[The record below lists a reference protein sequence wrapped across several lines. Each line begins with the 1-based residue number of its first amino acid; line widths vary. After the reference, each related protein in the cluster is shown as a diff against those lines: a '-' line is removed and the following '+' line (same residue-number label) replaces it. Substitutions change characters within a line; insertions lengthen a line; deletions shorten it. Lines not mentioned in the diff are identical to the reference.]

1 MTKYTELLRSCGLI
15 EDGNYW
21 YSSQE
26 DLLRRVAWCCR
37 ECSNEVRVAN
47 KIMVSTNGTL
57 DYINFVAYQENDKIR
72 YAIKCLLNKRKE
84 KLIKLKLSNMNEDF
98 V

>member
-1 MTKYTELLRSCGLI
+1 MFKYTELLRSCGLI
-15 EDGNYW
+15 ENKGYW

-26 DLLRRVAWCCR
+26 DLLNNAWCCSEYIDAVR
-37 ECSNEVRVAN
+37 IANEVV
-47 KIMVSTNGTL
+47 VSNGVL
-57 DYINFVAYQENDKIR
+57 DYIDFMVYFKDYDKIR

-84 KLIKLKLSNMNEDF
+84 KLIKLKLLNMNEDF

>member
-15 EDGNYW
+15 EDRGYW
-21 YSSQE
+21 YCTQE
-26 DLLRRVAWCCR
+26 DLSHVVAWCCR
-37 ECSNEVRVAN
+37 ECHDEIRVAN
-47 KIMVSTNGTL
+47 KVVVSNGTL
-57 DYINFVAYQENDKIR
+57 DYINFVGYQENDKIR
-72 YAIKCLLNKRKE
+72 YAIKCLLDKRKE

>member
-15 EDGNYW
+15 EDRGYR
-21 YSSQE
+21 YCTQE
-26 DLLRRVAWCCR
+26 DLLHKAWCCS
-37 ECSNEVRVAN
+37 EYADAVRVAN
-47 KIMVSTNGTL
+47 TVVVSNGVL
-57 DYINFVAYQENDKIR
+57 DYIDFVVYFQEYDKIR

-84 KLIKLKLSNMNEDF
+84 KLIKLKLSNMIEDF

>member
-1 MTKYTELLRSCGLI
+1 MFKYTELLRSCGLI
-15 EDGNYW
+15 EEKGYW

-26 DLLRRVAWCCR
+26 DLLHNTWCCS
-37 ECSNEVRVAN
+37 EYADGVRVAN
-47 KIMVSTNGTL
+47 KVVVSNGTL
-57 DYINFVAYQENDKIR
+57 DYINFVGYQENDKIR
-72 YAIKCLLNKRKE
+72 YAIKCLLDKRKE